1 MEVEG
6 FDGSVVRVDV
16 AHDGLGGHNLLLID
30 NFSETLVETD
40 SIHGGKVKAVHR
52 VPKVDPL
59 VANTVTRDRTEDEA
73 CLRRSHETVGRK
85 ESVASAVRVVS
96 FQNNFRRLTAA
107 RTPRQ
112 SQAWIR
118 RATCSPSTR

>member
-1 MEVEG
+1 MEIKG

-16 AHDGLGGHNLLLID
+16 AHDRLGGHNLLLID

-40 SIHGGKVKAVHR
+40 GIHRRKVKAVHR

-59 VANTVTRDRTEDEA
+59 AANTVTGDGTEDEA

-85 ESVASAVRVVS
+85 ESVASAVQVVS
-96 FQNNFRRLTAA
+96 IERKR
-107 RTPRQ
+107 
-112 SQAWIR
+112 
-118 RATCSPSTR
+118 

>member
-6 FDGSVVRVDV
+6 FDGGVVRVDV

-30 NFSETLVETD
+30 NFGETLVETD

-59 VANTVTRDRTEDEA
+59 AANTVTGDGTEDEA

-96 FQNNFRRLTAA
+96 FQSVGRLTAA

>member
-59 VANTVTRDRTEDEA
+59 AANTVTGDRTEDEA

-96 FQNNFRRLTAA
+96 FQSNFRRLTAA